1 MNSRIAEVAVRF
13 YPVTE
18 KSIGEVAE
26 EFYDAADIRP
36 RPSKSSPD
44 WLEVTYQ
51 LVVPKTSQEPKFLLR
66 RRAVDLI
73 EAKLAVADI
82 TNVDIESVDVDLP
95 GSERDEQA
103 SQERGQ

>member
-18 KSIGEVAE
+18 KSVGEVAE
-26 EFYDAADIRP
+26 EFYDAADIQP

-51 LVVPKTSQEPKFLLR
+51 LVTPETAREKKFLLQ

-73 EAKLAVADI
+73 ESKLAVADI
-82 TNVDIESVDVDLP
+82 TDVDIDSVEVELPASESDDQP
-95 GSERDEQA
+95 T
-103 SQERGQ
+103 QERGQ